1 MKVQDVEEDVKEDEN
16 LYRFI
21 IIMIAKSYLV
31 DT

>member
-1 MKVQDVEEDVKEDEN
+1 MKVQDVEEDEKEDEN